1 MSIFD
6 MLGIDVG
13 DDRPSSDDQ
22 VLSSNLAGRE
32 AYRAAPLGDISYKDA
47 RTGERVYIEPSD
59 QKNYRAAFEEL
70 SPEQRR
76 EASYQMERRMEQIVA
91 KGEQATAA
99 AALEQAEVDPADP
112 GRFGESDTGSE
123 LYGESLTFL
132 GERQA
137 ATDQQNMLNEKL
149 KQLLPSLNEAKAE
162 YQRSLSAKKRFDEG
176 DQSQQT
182 LAQMGLLQER
192 KANIEVLEAEVDQL
206 QSGLTLEESRM
217 DPSRAKFVLEFHL
230 GDLIKN
236 QERLDQEVLD
246 IKNALSG
253 IASQEQEGLGIVGR
267 SIPFAQDVFGKKD
280 DEHPLV
286 LYQRK
291 SELEKML
298 RDNKDEAFQN
308 NIRIREHQK
317 EQGNI
322 GETVPLQD
330 QEMAEILNAEFRL
343 TEAEHRARYP
353 EAYTGR
359 VGDAFP
365 EYRFEKPKE
374 QSVEEEESA
383 AVSVDPKDTGS
394 PIVTP
399 G

>member
-6 MLGIDVG
+6 MLGIDIG

-32 AYRAAPLGDISYKDA
+32 DYRAEPLGDISYKDA

-59 QKNYRAAFEEL
+59 QKNHRAAFKEL
-70 SPEQRR
+70 SPEQKS

-91 KGEQATAA
+91 EGKKATAA

-112 GRFGESDTGSE
+112 GRFGESDTGPES
-123 LYGESLTFL
+123 YGESLTFL

-149 KQLLPSLNEAKAE
+149 KEILPSLNEAEAE

-192 KANIEVLEAEVDQL
+192 KAKFEVLEAEVDQL
-206 QSGLTLEESRM
+206 QSGLILEESRM

-236 QERLDQEVLD
+236 QERLDQEVLN
-246 IKNALSG
+246 IENALSG
-253 IASQEQEGLGIVGR
+253 IARQEQEGLGIVGR

-298 RDNKDEAFQN
+298 RDKKDEAFQN
-308 NIRIREHQK
+308 NIRITEHQK
-317 EQGNI
+317 ERENI
-322 GETVPLQD
+322 GET
-330 QEMAEILNAEFRL
+330 
-343 TEAEHRARYP
+343 
-353 EAYTGR
+353 
-359 VGDAFP
+359 
-365 EYRFEKPKE
+365 
-374 QSVEEEESA
+374 
-383 AVSVDPKDTGS
+383 
-394 PIVTP
+394 
-399 G
+399 